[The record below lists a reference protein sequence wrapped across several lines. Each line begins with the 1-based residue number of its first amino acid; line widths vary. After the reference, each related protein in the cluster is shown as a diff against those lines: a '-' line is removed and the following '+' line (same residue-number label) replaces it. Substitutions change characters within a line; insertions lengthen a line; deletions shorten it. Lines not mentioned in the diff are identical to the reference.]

1 VAYNVSS
8 EFPAGCDGTV
18 ILKQLDLV
26 LDPELDESILQ
37 LGFVQSVQ
45 VRDGQ
50 AVVMLQL
57 PTSWCAVNF
66 AYLMAEDVRHTLL
79 AVAGIQRVTVRLGD
93 HCAAEEIE
101 AAVNDGRPFASAF
114 PGTGAADL
122 SALRLTF
129 LRKGFLVR
137 QERLLRNLRAAGCS
151 PATICGLRLCDMS
164 VRDGLVSTEPAG
176 VAPVETGPAE
186 VLRHY
191 LDRRAEL
198 GLDCTRSAPLIIDT
212 EGRPLLAEQLERHYQ
227 DARMIRVALEA
238 NGSFCR
244 AMLAGRHA
252 RAANPSNRAIGGEFH
267 VQS

>member
-8 EFPAGCDGTV
+8 EFPAGYDGTV

-26 LDPELDESILQ
+26 LDPELDESILK

-45 VRDGQ
+45 LRDGQ

-66 AYLMAEDVRHTLL
+66 AYLMADDVRHMLL
-79 AVAGIQRVTVRLGD
+79 AVEGIQRVTVRLGD

-101 AAVNDGRPFASAF
+101 AAVNDGRPFATAF

-129 LRKGFLVR
+129 LRKGFLAR
-137 QERLLRNLRAAGCS
+137 QERLLRNLRAVGCS
-151 PATICGLRLCDMS
+151 PAMICGLRLRDMA
-164 VRDGLVSTEPAG
+164 VRDGIVSAEPAG
-176 VAPVETGPAE
+176 AAPVETGPAE

-198 GLDCTRSAPLIIDT
+198 GLDGSSGAPLIIDADGT
-212 EGRPLLAEQLERHYQ
+212 PLPAEQLERHYQ

-244 AMLAGRHA
+244 AMLAGRRA
-252 RAANPSNRAIGGEFH
+252 RGANPPSRAIGGEAH
-267 VQS
+267 VQP

>member
-1 VAYNVSS
+1 MAYNVSS
-8 EFPAGCDGTV
+8 EFPAGYDGTV

-26 LDPELDESILQ
+26 LDPELDESILR
-37 LGFVQSVQ
+37 LGFVRSVQ
-45 VRDGQ
+45 VRDGH

-66 AYLMAEDVRHTLL
+66 AYLMADDVRHALL
-79 AVAGIQRVTVRLGD
+79 AVEGIQRVTVRLGD

-101 AAVNDGRPFASAF
+101 AAVNGGRPFATAF
-114 PGTGAADL
+114 PGMGGADL
-122 SALRLTF
+122 SALRRTF

-137 QERLLRNLRAAGCS
+137 QERLLSSLRAAGCS
-151 PATICGLRLCDMS
+151 PGMICGLRLCDVS
-164 VRDGLVSTEPAG
+164 VRDGIVLVGLSG

-186 VLRHY
+186 ALRHY

-212 EGRPLLAEQLERHYQ
+212 EGRPLPAEQLERHYQ
-227 DARMIRVALEA
+227 DARMVRVSLEA

-244 AMLAGRHA
+244 AMLAGRRAHA
-252 RAANPSNRAIGGEFH
+252 DKLSSRAIGGEPH
-267 VQS
+267 VQP